1 MNDIVCWKLK
11 FFWNYW
17 TDEIKMPEA
26 PLRKAMQV
34 CKLKQIHLCA
44 HWKGWSINLG
54 WYCYVQLFEKNSE
67 SSGKKL
73 SYAKKTAQN
82 LLQYEKRLLYS
93 SILSHVVTNPGEWK
107 YWMDKEKVAKL
118 MERLPRATPLTI

>member
-1 MNDIVCWKLK
+1 MKLHLLCLPPHTMYSGELARFQVKIMNDIVCWKLK

-44 HWKGWSINLG
+44 HWKG
-54 WYCYVQLFEKNSE
+54 
-67 SSGKKL
+67 
-73 SYAKKTAQN
+73 
-82 LLQYEKRLLYS
+82 
-93 SILSHVVTNPGEWK
+93 
-107 YWMDKEKVAKL
+107 
-118 MERLPRATPLTI
+118 